1 MRIRIACMIL
11 LLLTAIMNIT
21 AGKAEKHSAVAY
33 TVESVPN
40 VYVKDMRQHVSD
52 PSGLLMP
59 ATCDS
64 INRLFTSLEKNT
76 GIQAMVVMLPSIGD
90 EDVFEFS
97 QRLFRHW
104 GIGEKKRNNGLLI
117 TYVADQRTI
126 RFHTGYGLEGILTDA
141 KSKRI
146 QINYMVPEFK
156 KGNVDSG
163 MLHGAIAVNKVLER
177 SMDANSQG
185 EENDSIWPPLLIL
198 GSIISAISGVM
209 WYNDRKSRT
218 CRICKKTGGLSLT
231 SRTYYHDIRKR
242 KHKKEIYTCTNCG
255 NVEER
260 DSIIDD
266 NNHNNILRN
275 GTIIGGMHSGRGRGF
290 GGGFGGGS
298 FGGGSSG
305 GGGAS
310 SSW

>member
-1 MRIRIACMIL
+1 MIL
-11 LLLTAIMNIT
+11 LLSAAIINIA
-21 AGKAEKHSAVAY
+21 AGKTAETSAKTY
-33 TVESVPN
+33 TVETVPN

-59 ATCDS
+59 ATRDS
-64 INRLFTSLEKNT
+64 INQIFTTLEKNT
-76 GIQAMVVMLPSIGD
+76 GIQAVIVMLPSIGHD
-90 EDVFEFS
+90 DVFEFS

-104 GIGEKKRNNGLLI
+104 GIGNKEKNNGLLI

-126 RFHTGYGLEGILTDA
+126 RFHTGYGLEGFLTDA

-146 QINYMVPEFK
+146 QMNYMVPEFR
-156 KGNVDSG
+156 KGNIDKG
-163 MLHGAIAVNKVLER
+163 MIHGAIAVNKVLEK
-177 SMDANSQG
+177 SMDANSQSKDNG
-185 EENDSIWPPLLIL
+185 SIWPPLLIL
-198 GSIISAISGVM
+198 GSIISAISGVI

-218 CRICKKTGGLSLT
+218 CRVCKKTGGLSLT
-231 SRTYYHDIRKR
+231 SRTYYRDLRKR

-266 NNHNNILRN
+266 NHHNNNLRN
-275 GTIIGGMHSGRGRGF
+275 GTFIGGMHIRRGGGF

-310 SSW
+310 SNW